1 MCVES
6 TFRDDYNRRME
17 TLKTP
22 PPAGQT
28 VLLNHISWKTYES
41 LLEDHLDCSA
51 PRFAYD
57 RGVLEIM
64 RPSPEHERANRNLAM
79 LVEIFFEEWEVDI
92 GNFGSTTYK
101 REDIERGFEPDSCF
115 YIENEPLVRD
125 KDRLD
130 LDVDPPPDLVIETD
144 VTSISM
150 NKVPL
155 YASIG
160 VPEVW
165 RYENAEIEVVLLD
178 SGSYRKSL
186 ESKCLPGMAA
196 RTLTDLMRMSKTL
209 RRKEWLKKIREAAR
223 EARS

>member
-1 MCVES
+1 
-6 TFRDDYNRRME
+6 ME
-17 TLKTP
+17 TLRTP

-41 LLEDHLDCSA
+41 LLEDHLDSSA

-64 RPSPEHERANRNLAM
+64 SPSPEHERANRNLAM
-79 LVEIFFEEWEVDI
+79 LVEVFFEEWGLDI

-130 LDVDPPPDLVIETD
+130 LDVDPPPDLVIEID
-144 VTSISM
+144 VTSFSL
-150 NKVPL
+150 NKLPL

-160 VPEVW
+160 VPEIW
-165 RYENAEIEVVLLD
+165 RYEDAEIEVLLLEG
-178 SGSYRKSL
+178 GSYRKSL
-186 ESKCLPGMAA
+186 ESRCLSGVQDA
-196 RTLTDLMRMSKTL
+196 TLTDLMRKSNTL
-209 RRKEWLKKIREAAR
+209 RRTEWLKKIREAAR
-223 EARS
+223 TARS

>member
-1 MCVES
+1 
-6 TFRDDYNRRME
+6 ME
-17 TLKTP
+17 TLRTP

-41 LLEDHLDCSA
+41 LLEDHLDSSA

-64 RPSPEHERANRNLAM
+64 SPSPEHERANRRMAQLVLAICE
-79 LVEIFFEEWEVDI
+79 VWELDAED
-92 GNFGSTTYK
+92 FGSTTYK

-130 LDVDPPPDLVIETD
+130 LDVDPPPDLVIEID
-144 VTSISM
+144 VTSFSM
-150 NKVPL
+150 NKLPL

-160 VPEVW
+160 VPEIW
-165 RYENAEIEVVLLD
+165 RYEDAEIEILLFD
-178 SGSYRKSL
+178 DGSYRKAP
-186 ESKCLPGMAA
+186 ESRCLSGVRDA
-196 RTLTDLMRMSKTL
+196 TLTDLMRKSKTL
-209 RRKEWLKKIREAAR
+209 RRTEWLKKIREAAR
-223 EARS
+223 TARS

>member
-1 MCVES
+1 
-6 TFRDDYNRRME
+6 ME

-41 LLEDHLDCSA
+41 LLEDHLDSSA

-64 RPSPEHERANRNLAM
+64 SPSPEHERANRNLAM
-79 LVEIFFEEWEVDI
+79 LVEVFFEEWEVDI

-115 YIENEPLVRD
+115 YVENEPLVRD

-130 LDVDPPPDLVIETD
+130 LDVDPPPDLVIEID
-144 VTSISM
+144 VTSFSM
-150 NKVPL
+150 NKLPL

-165 RYENAEIEVVLLD
+165 RYEDAEIEILLLD
-178 SGSYRKSL
+178 GGSYRKSP
-186 ESKCLPGMAA
+186 ESRCLSGIRDA
-196 RTLTDLMRMSKTL
+196 TLTDLMRKSKAI
-209 RRKEWLKKIREAAR
+209 RRTEWLRKIREAAS